1 MNTTALS
8 LTLLAVLC
16 FGVWGFFMKLGQER
30 LGAMP
35 HLMGMGV
42 TTAVVVVIAVA
53 SRQFPLPPMRADI
66 MWLPVVATLATLLAM
81 LFSGAGPIEGR
92 GPDGGRGGAFRTV
105 SGHHSG
111 AGGALSGRGVHARQV
126 GRTALRRS
134 GRIPVHPLG
143 ERPYTMTS
151 KRGLRIGIDTGGT
164 FTDVVGVR
172 SDTGESLHHQDP
184 DDARRLQRGLDPG
197 DQENSV

>member
-53 SRQFPLPPMRADI
+53 SRQFPLPPMRWDV
-66 MWLPVVATLATLLAM
+66 MWLPVVATVATLLAM
-81 LFSGAGPIEGR
+81 LFLVLALAKAQGQTAG
-92 GPDGGRGGAFRTV
+92 V
-105 SGHHSG
+105 V
-111 AGGALSGRGVHARQV
+111 ALSALYPGV
-126 GRTALRRS
+126 TAILAA
-134 GRIPVHPLG
+134 IYLG
-143 ERPYTMTS
+143 EGFTPA
-151 KRGLRIGIDTGGT
+151 KVGGLVCAALAAYL
-164 FTDVVGVR
+164 FTR
-172 SDTGESLHHQDP
+172 
-184 DDARRLQRGLDPG
+184 
-197 DQENSV
+197 

>member
-81 LFSGAGPIEGR
+81 LFL
-92 GPDGGRGGAFRTV
+92 V
-105 SGHHSG
+105 L
-111 AGGALSGRGVHARQV
+111 ALSKAEGQTAGVVALSALYPGV
-126 GRTALRRS
+126 TAVLAALF
-134 GRIPVHPLG
+134 LG
-143 ERPYTMTS
+143 EGFSPA
-151 KRGLRIGIDTGGT
+151 KVGGLVCAALAAFL
-164 FTDVVGVR
+164 FTR
-172 SDTGESLHHQDP
+172 
-184 DDARRLQRGLDPG
+184 
-197 DQENSV
+197 